1 MSFEPELDFG
11 FLTQNQKPKPLFSYS
26 TSLNLS
32 QDDPTTLFESLKK
45 AGITGIDLASAWGK
59 ELYELTN
66 EDLKQLEKILKQ
78 TELAIS
84 RVNSQIGTIGI
95 GDAFESEKLKFERM
109 LEVAD
114 WFGASYIKVS
124 SFKGDGT
131 NPEQLAEAIK
141 RLSELAEQ
149 AQPWGIIMLHENA
162 PGYIGD
168 KAARCKHIIYE
179 VASSNLR
186 TSFNPAQFMEVGEK
200 PLSEAYEPM
209 LAQYTYVQ
217 LENSLFQSPETLE
230 QSELKKLLAT
240 MWENGYQGYINLDT
254 REDGAF
260 QLNSFES
267 KLATLKGIVKAVS
280 SSESV

>member
-11 FLTQNQKPKPLFSYS
+11 FLTQNQKPKPIFSYS
-26 TSLNLS
+26 TSLKLTE
-32 QDDPTTLFESLKK
+32 DDPTTLFESLKK
-45 AGITGIDLASAWGK
+45 HGITGIDLAGAWGK

-66 EDLKQLEKILKQ
+66 EDLKRLEKILKE

-84 RVNSQIGTIGI
+84 RVNSQIGAIGI
-95 GDAFESEKLKFERM
+95 EDAFEPEKLKFERM

-141 RLSELAEQ
+141 RLSELAEL

-168 KAARCKHIIYE
+168 KAERCKEIIYE

-186 TSFNPAQFMEVGEK
+186 TSFNPAQFVEVGEK

-217 LENSLFQSPETLE
+217 LESSLFQSPETLE
-230 QSELKKLLAT
+230 QSELKELLGT
-240 MWENGYQGYINLDT
+240 MWEKGYQGYLNLDT
-254 REDGAF
+254 R
-260 QLNSFES
+260 
-267 KLATLKGIVKAVS
+267 KAERPS
-280 SSESV
+280 